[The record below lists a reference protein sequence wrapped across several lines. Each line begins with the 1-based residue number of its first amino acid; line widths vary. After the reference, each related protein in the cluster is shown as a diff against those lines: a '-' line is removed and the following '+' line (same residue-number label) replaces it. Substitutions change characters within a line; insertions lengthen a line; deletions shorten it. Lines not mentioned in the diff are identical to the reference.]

1 MRGVQHGNISDCI
14 PTNTQIYKYTLAL
27 IITLVTFQ
35 RNCGVMSVK
44 SETAED
50 SNFYWKA
57 QKMSGEAVGDLAY
70 SSASYR
76 NSQNVILIC

>member
-1 MRGVQHGNISDCI
+1 
-14 PTNTQIYKYTLAL
+14 
-27 IITLVTFQ
+27 
-35 RNCGVMSVK
+35 MSVK

-57 QKMSGEAVGDLAY
+57 QKMSGEAVGDLAN

-76 NSQNVILIC
+76 NSQNVILKC

>member
-1 MRGVQHGNISDCI
+1 MGYNNYGNISDCI
-14 PTNTQIYKYTLAL
+14 QTNTQIYKYTLAL
-27 IITLVTFQ
+27 ITLVTFQ

-44 SETAED
+44 SETAEV

-57 QKMSGEAVGDLAY
+57 QKMSGEAVGDLAN